1 MSESLGGLMS
11 RENVVRG
18 TLLFVVCTFAGLF
31 ISFLWGGI
39 QDIKRV
45 VSEMQAQLL
54 LGACLCMF
62 VDWIFG
68 ALRFHVFIRK
78 VTPEIKFRDSIRAN
92 LATLCVSCITPFQTG
107 GVGHLYIYARAGVP
121 LSAGITS
128 GIICFI
134 STLITLIFFAGG
146 ITWLNPPFL
155 PRGTAWVSL
164 FSFLM
169 FGLVFTGFVLL
180 LFKPEIVFRFFHWIC
195 RTVQRR
201 FTRLAPIVERAVLKV
216 EELVAEHKAF
226 ATMFIRYHKGTC
238 VLSVLLTCGFFGAR
252 IVGSYIVV
260 EALNGETTLW
270 ELSIIGLLLNF
281 VVLFAPSPGASGV
294 TEIVTVGLMESVIR
308 KELIPLYVLLTRF
321 FSLYC
326 GVVVGGII
334 IGLQLAKDLK
344 KDRKGVAEDAIP
356 QIKPY
361 AVRKLSDKKGHK

>member
-18 TLLFVVCTFAGLF
+18 TLLFVLCTFAGLF

-45 VSEMQAQLL
+45 VSEMHGRLL
-54 LGACLCMF
+54 LGTCLCMF

-68 ALRFHVFIRK
+68 ALRFHIFIRK
-78 VTPEIKFRDSIRAN
+78 VIPEIRFRDSLRAN
-92 LATLCVSCITPFQTG
+92 MATLCVSCITPFQTG

-121 LSAGITS
+121 LSAAITA

-134 STLITLIFFAGG
+134 STLVTLIFFAGG
-146 ITWLNPPFL
+146 ITWLNLPFL
-155 PRGTAWVSL
+155 PRGSAWVSL

-180 LFKPEIVFRFFHWIC
+180 LFKPEIIFRFFHWIC
-195 RTVQRR
+195 QTVQRR

-216 EELVAEHKAF
+216 EELVTEHKTF

-238 VLSVLLTCGFFGAR
+238 ALSILLTCGFFAAR
-252 IVGSYIVV
+252 IVGSYIIVR
-260 EALNGETTLW
+260 ALNGDATLW
-270 ELSIIGLLLNF
+270 ELSIVGMLLNF

-294 TEIVTVGLMESVIR
+294 AEVVTVGLMESLIR
-308 KELIPLYVLLTRF
+308 KELIPLFVLLTRF
-321 FSLYC
+321 FTLYC
-326 GVVVGGII
+326 GVVIGGIV
-334 IGLQLAKDLK
+334 IGLQLTKDLR
-344 KDRKGVAEDAIP
+344 KDQKGIVKDAMP
-356 QIKPY
+356 QVKPY

>member
-1 MSESLGGLMS
+1 MQESLSGPMS

-18 TLLFVVCTFAGLF
+18 TLLFVLCTFAGLF

-45 VSEMQAQLL
+45 VSEMHGRLL
-54 LGACLCMF
+54 IGACLCMF

-78 VTPEIKFRDSIRAN
+78 ITPGIKFRDSLRAN
-92 LATLCVSCITPFQTG
+92 MATICVSCLTPFQTG
-107 GVGHLYIYARAGVP
+107 GVGHLYVYARAGVP
-121 LSAGITS
+121 LSAAITS

-134 STLITLIFFAGG
+134 STLVTLIFFAGG
-146 ITWLNPPFL
+146 ITWLNPSFL
-155 PRGTAWVSL
+155 PRSTAWVSL
-164 FSFLM
+164 FSFFI
-169 FGLVFTGFVLL
+169 FGLVFTAFMLL
-180 LFKPEIVFRFFHWIC
+180 FFKPEIIFHFFHWIC
-195 RTVQRR
+195 QTLQRR
-201 FTRLAPIVERAVLKV
+201 FTRLAPIVARAVLKV
-216 EELVAEHKAF
+216 EELVTEHKAF

-252 IVGSYIVV
+252 IVGSYIIVK
-260 EALNGETTLW
+260 ALNGDATLW
-270 ELSIIGLLLNF
+270 ELSITGMLLNF

-294 TEIVTVGLMESVIR
+294 AEVVTVGLMESLIR

-321 FSLYC
+321 FTLYC
-326 GVVVGGII
+326 GVVVGGIV
-334 IGLQLAKDLK
+334 IGLQLAKDLR
-344 KDRKGVAEDAIP
+344 KDRKGVAEDAMP